1 MVKWSETGCQR
12 HSDARE
18 PRLVLAPCTV
28 HATKDSCVRSVVQD
42 LQTLRTVTLMMRR
55 WMQIRSQPSMHAVSI
70 CSVSKTQPAA
80 SAHHQDESTS
90 RQGRESIGTIAPEP
104 NRSLSTLAWKAQIAI
119 PASLQWSLSITA
131 SRPTFVQVGSSR
143 SQQVRVSDRQALI
156 FVDED
161 GARGPFRVF
170 ASLTRRVA
178 PVRSV
183 RATWQTGQP
192 TEMNFC
198 RL

>member
-1 MVKWSETGCQR
+1 M
-12 HSDARE
+12 
-18 PRLVLAPCTV
+18 LAACTV

-104 NRSLSTLAWKAQIAI
+104 NRSLSTLAWVAQIVI
-119 PASLQWSLSITA
+119 PASLQWSLSITT
-131 SRPTFVQVGSSR
+131 SRPTFAQVGSSR

-156 FVDED
+156 FCVDDD
-161 GARGPFRVF
+161 GGGSPFRVF
-170 ASLTRRVA
+170 ASSTRRVV

-192 TEMNFC
+192 TEITLC
-198 RL
+198 RFKPCPYSLSRLLIPLILVS